1 VLSQRN
7 SFLLIFVLRKSIL
20 DLLVNDFATQ
30 HASQTAKLLFKATK
44 KINTESSVLF
54 NFSRENYP
62 RNFYADVAS

>member
-1 VLSQRN
+1 MLSQRN